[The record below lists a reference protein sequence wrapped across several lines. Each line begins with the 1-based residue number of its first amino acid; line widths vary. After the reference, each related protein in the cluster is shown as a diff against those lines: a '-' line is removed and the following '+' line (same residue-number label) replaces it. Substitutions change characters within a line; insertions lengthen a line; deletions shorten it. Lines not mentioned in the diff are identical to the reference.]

1 MILGALV
8 DAGLSFQQ
16 LQEDLA
22 GLSLTGFRLEKEKVT
37 RKGIGGTRIRVITE
51 EGHVHRGLEDIKRI
65 IQESRSA

>member
-51 EGHVHRGLEDIKRI
+51 EGHVHRGLGGY
-65 IQESRSA
+65 